1 MHRSPSLPPC
11 LMPAVLKGCSC
22 VGYKYLRQNN
32 TEKMSP
38 VYICQN
44 DKPMTSLA
52 LSTAHQVK
60 TNLCQPHSLKGCH
73 IFVINLPKTS
83 VSISC
88 CRWQSGANIASTSK
102 HFGNASIYLVKL
114 QILSNKLVQNVYMS
128 SVLKVRSEFAVRFME
143 FHEKTRIALY
153 ESKHLLVVNT
163 S

>member
-1 MHRSPSLPPC
+1 
-11 LMPAVLKGCSC
+11 
-22 VGYKYLRQNN
+22 
-32 TEKMSP
+32 MSP

-44 DKPMTSLA
+44 DKPMTCLA

-73 IFVINLPKTS
+73 IFVINLPKTCHPQFLFHAVDGS
-83 VSISC
+83 RVPIYH
-88 CRWQSGANIASTSK
+88 QIPK

-114 QILSNKLVQNVYMS
+114 QILSNKLVQNVYIS
-128 SVLKVRSEFAVRFME
+128 SVLKVRSQFAVRCME

>member
-1 MHRSPSLPPC
+1 MTDSVPSQGLYP
-11 LMPAVLKGCSC
+11 LTKQEMAAASL
-22 VGYKYLRQNN
+22 LL

-52 LSTAHQVK
+52 LSSAHQVK
-60 TNLCQPHSLKGCH
+60 TNLCQPHSLKCCH
-73 IFVINLPKTS
+73 KLAKNLPKTCHPQFLFYAVDGS
-83 VSISC
+83 RVPIYH
-88 CRWQSGANIASTSK
+88 QIPK

-114 QILSNKLVQNVYMS
+114 QILSNKLVQNIYIS
-128 SVLKVRSEFAVRFME
+128 SVLKDRPQFAVRFRE
-143 FHEKTRIALY
+143 FHEKTRIALH